1 MPFRKYMALEVN
13 IVSAKA
19 YEALSKSNEL
29 TIADETA
36 HSPKQKND
44 VDEKERKKRLKGSLI
59 KFGSL
64 AVFAF
69 VVWIFATIS
78 WFSQNTSVSGNGMGV
93 SVGANGF
100 ELRVSGESEES
111 QGAKIG
117 YSDLYTYIDSSYSEN
132 TLLQTAAGHDTI
144 RWRMAGSDDKLKPG
158 AQGELRFE
166 IISSSANIDTLKYSL
181 EIECYSA
188 TTVINNTTN
197 EEEVTGL
204 TKILQTDA
212 NMTQEKKDGANYLK
226 SHLMFFTDR
235 EGNSEAD
242 YRYSGLITDITDFT
256 LTPDANDEAV
266 IYWIWPNTFGQIALD
281 SSLEADRNY
290 LSTGAVSVLK
300 HEVCEPSGTDFPN
313 DRDKIT
319 DYLKT
324 NGYVFKGNQ
333 TYSSLI
339 ETLYN
344 KRGVPENYH
353 IEYEKLSGGYNAADL
368 AIGQNIDY
376 VSVLLNATA

>member
-1 MPFRKYMALEVN
+1 M
-13 IVSAKA
+13 SAKA

-78 WFSQNTSVSGNGMGV
+78 WFSSNSSVSGNGMGV

-100 ELRVSGESEES
+100 ELRVSDENEQS

-117 YSDLYTYIDSSYSEN
+117 YSDLYTYIDSSYGEN
-132 TLLQTAAGHDTI
+132 DLLQTSADHDTI

-158 AQGELRFE
+158 AQGELRFK

-188 TTVINNTTN
+188 STVINSATN

-204 TKILQTDA
+204 TKILQTDT
-212 NMTQEKKDGANYLK
+212 NMAQEKKDGVNYLK
-226 SHLMFFTDR
+226 SHLMFFTER
-235 EGNSEAD
+235 EGNSEAN
-242 YRYSGLITDITDFT
+242 YRYSGFITDITDIT
-256 LTPDANDEAV
+256 LAPDANDEAV
-266 IYWIWPNTFGQIALD
+266 IYWIWPNTLGQIALD
-281 SSLEADRNY
+281 SSLEADRAY
-290 LSTGAVSVLK
+290 LSNGAVSVLK
-300 HEVCEPSGTDFPN
+300 HDVCEPSNTDVPN

-319 DYLKT
+319 TYLKT
-324 NGYVFKGNQ
+324 NSYVFKGSL
-333 TYSSLI
+333 TYSDYI
-339 ETLYN
+339 DRLYS
-344 KRGVPENYH
+344 KRYSSTSYQM
-353 IEYEKLSGGYNAADL
+353 EYEKLSGGYNAADV

-376 VSVLLNATA
+376 VSVLLNATAS

>member
-1 MPFRKYMALEVN
+1 MTVFSHLPIFRHLWF
-13 IVSAKA
+13 
-19 YEALSKSNEL
+19 LSFL
-29 TIADETA
+29 FRRYIG
-36 HSPKQKND
+36 
-44 VDEKERKKRLKGSLI
+44 RKCL
-59 KFGSL
+59 FL
-64 AVFAF
+64 AVFGCVIYLGF
-69 VVWIFATIS
+69 TTIS
-78 WFSQNTSVSGNGMGV
+78 WFSQNDSVSAGGMGV
-93 SVGANGF
+93 GVGANGF
-100 ELRVSGESEES
+100 ELRVSGENEEA

-158 AQGELRFE
+158 AQGELRFK

-181 EIECYSA
+181 EVECYSA
-188 TTVINNTTN
+188 TTEIDTTTN
-197 EEEVTGL
+197 EETVTGL
-204 TKILQTDA
+204 TKIEQTDP
-212 NMTQEKKDGANYLK
+212 NMTQGKKDSANYLK

-235 EGNSEAD
+235 EGNSEAN
-242 YRYSGLITDITDFT
+242 YRYSGFITDITNIT

-281 SSLEADRNY
+281 SSLEADKAY

-300 HEVCEPSGTDFPN
+300 HEVCAPSSTGVPN

-319 DYLKT
+319 TYLRT
-324 NGYVFKGNQ
+324 NSYVFKGNQ
-333 TYSSLI
+333 SYSTLI
-339 ETLYN
+339 DTLYL
-344 KRGVPENYH
+344 KRGSSTNYQ

-368 AIGQNIDY
+368 AIGQNVDY